1 MQNRLNLFD
10 KRAIEKQ
17 DATPGGLGYR
27 IAAFGNAAL
36 AISLLGIAL
45 VAPSRHAEAATDIY
59 RSYDAS
65 SKSHIYSDHPVNRTS
80 QVFAKFDG
88 YQLWPRAGTGPVSLA
103 ELNARRIALE
113 PLVQRAAAAAGVHA
127 ALLKAVI
134 EVESGFNARAL
145 SPKGAIGLM
154 QVMPTTAARYGQ
166 YDLYSAEENLA
177 VGARYLHDLIVLFDG
192 NVRLAVAAYNAGENA
207 VIRNGG
213 KIPPYAETQH
223 YVPMVMDRFARF
235 QMHPS

>member
-1 MQNRLNLFD
+1 MQQRSRLFG
-10 KRAIEKQ
+10 KRTRSIPCLHYGACNIR
-17 DATPGGLGYR
+17 APGLGLALL
-27 IAAFGNAAL
+27 IMFAFC
-36 AISLLGIAL
+36 
-45 VAPSRHAEAATDIY
+45 RHAAAATDIY
-59 RSYDAS
+59 RSYDAT
-65 SKSHIYSDHPVNRTS
+65 SKTHIYSDHPVNRTS

-88 YQLWPRAGTGPVSLA
+88 FQLWPRAGTGPVSLA

-134 EVESGFNARAL
+134 EVESGFNAKAL

-192 NVRLAVAAYNAGENA
+192 NERLAVAAYNAGENA

-223 YVPMVMDRFARF
+223 YVPMVMDRYARF
-235 QMHPS
+235 QLHPS